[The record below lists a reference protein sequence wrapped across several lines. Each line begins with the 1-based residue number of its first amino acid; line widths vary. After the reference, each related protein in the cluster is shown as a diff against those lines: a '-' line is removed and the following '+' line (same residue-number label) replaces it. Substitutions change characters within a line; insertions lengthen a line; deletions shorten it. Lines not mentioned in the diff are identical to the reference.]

1 MAGSGLLRTLH
12 LLQQVAGLALGGL
25 AVAVL
30 QVQGALIIDAISFA
44 VSFVVLAVFLRR
56 RSAPAADRPRAGLLS
71 DFTDGARDLFSDPSR
86 RILVL
91 VGWGSVLVMIT
102 PMAVALPYAEQV
114 AGNASLGGFLMAATV
129 GGAAVG
135 SVLIARRDPRWQ
147 IEAIVPLSIA
157 ACLPL
162 LVVSVQPPLPFA
174 LGLWAISGAATGFL
188 VPLIGTLALLTAP
201 AMRGRV
207 LALAGAGYNALVAV
221 FYLLA
226 GFIAD
231 ISQPSIAVTLAGVT
245 GLALLGI
252 VRIFWPTKAMRD
264 AVDDAYV
271 VASPVAETVAEPMS
285 AVFDAEPTVIS
296 SPDDPEPEPQAPRE
310 QRIRERNYAPTIEV
324 TLPPP
329 PADGDEPEAF
339 PSGEFW
345 ERFRP

>member
-1 MAGSGLLRTLH
+1 
-12 LLQQVAGLALGGL
+12 
-25 AVAVL
+25 
-30 QVQGALIIDAISFA
+30 
-44 VSFVVLAVFLRR
+44 
-56 RSAPAADRPRAGLLS
+56 
-71 DFTDGARDLFSDPSR
+71 
-86 RILVL
+86 
-91 VGWGSVLVMIT
+91 MIT

-114 AGNASLGGFLMAATV
+114 TGNASLGGLLMAATV

-147 IEAIVPLSIA
+147 IEAIVPLSIT

-162 LVVSVQPPLPFA
+162 LVVSVQPALPFA
-174 LGLWAISGAATGFL
+174 MVRWAISGAATGFL

-201 AMRGRV
+201 SMRGRV

-226 GFIAD
+226 GVIAD

-245 GLALLGI
+245 GLALLGV

-264 AVDDAYV
+264 AVDDAYG
-271 VASPVAETVAEPMS
+271 VADRFAEPVAEPTS
-285 AVFDAEPTVIS
+285 AAFDAEPTMIS

-324 TLPPP
+324 ILPPP

-345 ERFRP
+345 ERFRS